1 MTPCYLGV
9 DIGTGGAKAV
19 AFDGAG
25 RQLALAA
32 REYPLLV
39 PREGWAELDAGQV
52 LDACCAA
59 IAEVAGRLP
68 AGAIRGLGISSQ
80 GEAFTPVDA
89 QGRLLGH
96 AMVSSDM
103 RAVPYVTSFPAAF
116 GEDRLYRLTGH
127 TAHPMFSLFKL
138 LWLRDHQPE
147 LWQRAARFL
156 CFEELLQARLGLAPQ
171 PGWPLAGRTMLF
183 DVTRHCWDPDIL
195 AAVGLRAEQLGT
207 PVASGTVV
215 GTIPAAIAAPLGLGE
230 GVIVVAGGHDQV
242 CGALGAGITAPGQA
256 MYATG
261 TVECITP
268 AFANAVFTD
277 ELRRSNLCTYDH
289 TAPGRYATVAFSL
302 TGGNV
307 LRWFRDEFGA
317 AEVARAQATGGSPY
331 ELLLAAL
338 PEEPTRLLALPYF
351 TPSGTPYFDTR
362 VAGAILGWRLSSTR
376 GDMLRALL
384 EGVAFEMRLN
394 LDLLERSGCPIAELR
409 AIGGGA
415 RSPRWN
421 QLKADVLGKP
431 LTTLDVTEAGCLG
444 MAMLAAAAVTGTPVT
459 TLAAQW
465 VRPVATVTPRPAWQE
480 WYARRFA
487 DYRELYP
494 ALRRLHLF
502 SGE

>member
-1 MTPCYLGV
+1 
-9 DIGTGGAKAV
+9 
-19 AFDGAG
+19 
-25 RQLALAA
+25 
-32 REYPLLV
+32 
-39 PREGWAELDAGQV
+39 
-52 LDACCAA
+52 
-59 IAEVAGRLP
+59 
-68 AGAIRGLGISSQ
+68 
-80 GEAFTPVDA
+80 
-89 QGRLLGH
+89 
-96 AMVSSDM
+96 
-103 RAVPYVTSFPAAF
+103 
-116 GEDRLYRLTGH
+116 
-127 TAHPMFSLFKL
+127 
-138 LWLRDHQPE
+138 
-147 LWQRAARFL
+147 
-156 CFEELLQARLGLAPQ
+156 
-171 PGWPLAGRTMLF
+171 
-183 DVTRHCWDPDIL
+183 
-195 AAVGLRAEQLGT
+195 
-207 PVASGTVV
+207 
-215 GTIPAAIAAPLGLGE
+215 
-230 GVIVVAGGHDQV
+230 VVAGGHDQV